1 MSEQNE
7 RELERK
13 EEKRRKEEEEERSR
27 EGDRVHNLVQV
38 TANFHFLN
46 HFSYVI
52 KFCNYFFGLS
62 S

>member
-1 MSEQNE
+1 MEKW

-13 EEKRRKEEEEERSR
+13 EEERRKEEEEKKSR
-27 EGDRVHNLVQV
+27 EGVRVVQV
-38 TANFHFLN
+38 TDNFHFIS
-46 HFSYVI
+46 FVI

>member
-1 MSEQNE
+1 MSRTEKW

-13 EEKRRKEEEEERSR
+13 EEERRKEEEEKKSR
-27 EGDRVHNLVQV
+27 EGVRVVQV
-38 TANFHFLN
+38 TDNFHFIN